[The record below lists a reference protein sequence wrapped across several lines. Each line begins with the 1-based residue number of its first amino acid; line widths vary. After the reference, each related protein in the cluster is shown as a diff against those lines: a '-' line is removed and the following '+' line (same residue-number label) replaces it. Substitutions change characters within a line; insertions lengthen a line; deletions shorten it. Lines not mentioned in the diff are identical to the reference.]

1 MTDYAGSGGGRPMPN
16 KSSKHSL
23 FSLGHTMKLFEIL
36 LQLFEVN
43 YENRIMIY
51 KINISEL
58 LKTIPKSLPPKSPN
72 DYQGKYQTTIKAVVG
87 GWFLEKAN
95 SKITPIK
102 RSWFSK
108 R

>member
-1 MTDYAGSGGGRPMPN
+1 MND
-16 KSSKHSL
+16 L
-23 FSLGHTMKLFEIL
+23 F
-36 LQLFEVN
+36 
-43 YENRIMIY
+43 
-51 KINISEL
+51 
-58 LKTIPKSLPPKSPN
+58 KTIPKSLPPKSPN

-87 GWFLEKAN
+87 GWFLDKAN